1 VAQLLKYNEDVEAE
15 KTYAIKVGQNGSGID
30 WNSGAKVI
38 EFGRYGNT
46 TYDQLDPRVFVGV
59 LSHEIG
65 HYINDAH
72 DRDIDRQYGDK
83 MREDFDLAAVIGVNK
98 EGEAAYNNW
107 LVAREIFQNSGQ
119 QIVVLG
125 DRADYTGA
133 LGYDI
138 NSMLTKMYE
147 ANVGKMSGDTLKQA
161 MIEAAGSFI
170 AQTNPGGTPG
180 MTYYQMYGSAYG
192 ASSKHLSQAP
202 ITDLKYAIDQSS
214 GLVKSIVFT
223 FSTGEKQIN
232 QYDGTAFA
240 ATLYGANGQIA
251 EYVKYAAS
259 GFKTQAIFYSNGK
272 ATQQYN
278 FNLDKSY
285 TKYDFA
291 ADGSQTATLYGAT
304 GQITEYAK
312 FNADGFKTLAIFY
325 GADGN
330 ATQQYNFNLDKSYTK
345 HDFAA
350 DGSQTATL
358 YGTTGQMTE
367 YAKFNANGNKT
378 LDIFYGADGKATQ
391 QYNFNL
397 DKSYT
402 KYEFAA
408 DGSQIA
414 TLYGTT
420 GQITEYAKFNANGNK
435 TLDIFYGADGKATQQ
450 YNFNLDKSY
459 TKYDF
464 AADGSQ
470 TATLYGTTGQIT
482 EYAKFNANGNKTLDI
497 FYGADGKATQ
507 QYNFNL
513 DKSYTKYD
521 FVADGSQTAT
531 LYGTTGQITE
541 YAKFNANG
549 FKTLDIFYGADGKAK
564 QQYNFN
570 LDKSYTKY
578 DFAADGSQ
586 TATLYGTTGQV
597 TEYAKF
603 NANGNKTLDI
613 FYGDDGKATQQYN
626 FNLDKSYTKY
636 DFNADGS
643 QTATFFGVNGQVSEY
658 AKFNAAGVKT
668 QDIFFGADGKATKQI
683 DFNLDGSYASHV
695 FNSDGS
701 QFAALFGTNG
711 QMTEYATFNAAG
723 FKTQDIFYSN
733 GKATHLY
740 DFAIDKSFVAHMF
753 DGSDEMVALFGVNH
767 IIYDY
772 YKYTSGKLF
781 ERDIFDGLGR
791 QIEADRFSTSTGKL
805 TGFSKFSYNSDGT
818 YNASSYDS
826 SGHLTASSKYSGDG
840 HLIQNNTIYIPGS
853 SGFPVANAGWSF
865 QI

>member
-1 VAQLLKYNEDVEAE
+1 MQQLLDYNSRIAADDVKPISIE
-15 KTYAIKVGQNGSGID
+15 TTGSGIN

-38 EFGRYGNT
+38 EFGRYDNK
-46 TYDQLDPRVFVGV
+46 TYDQLDPRVFVGA

-72 DRDIDRQYGDK
+72 DRDIDRQYGEK

-147 ANVGKMSGDTLKQA
+147 ANVGKMSGDVLKQA

-259 GFKTQAIFYSNGK
+259 GFKTQAVFYSNGK

-312 FNADGFKTLAIFY
+312 FNANGFKTLDIFY
-325 GADGN
+325 GADGK
-330 ATQQYNFNLDKSYTK
+330 ATQQYTFNLDKSYTK
-345 HDFAA
+345 YDFAA

-367 YAKFNANGNKT
+367 YAKFNANGFKT
-378 LDIFYGADGKATQ
+378 LDIFYGANGKATQ
-391 QYNFNL
+391 QYNF
-397 DKSYT
+397 K
-402 KYEFAA
+402 
-408 DGSQIA
+408 
-414 TLYGTT
+414 
-420 GQITEYAKFNANGNK
+420 
-435 TLDIFYGADGKATQQ
+435 
-450 YNFNLDKSY
+450 LDKSY

-470 TATLYGTTGQIT
+470 TATLYGTTGQ
-482 EYAKFNANGNKTLDI
+482 L
-497 FYGADGKATQ
+497 
-507 QYNFNL
+507 
-513 DKSYTKYD
+513 
-521 FVADGSQTAT
+521 
-531 LYGTTGQITE
+531 TE

-549 FKTLDIFYGADGKAK
+549 FKTLDIFYGADGKAT
-564 QQYNFN
+564 QQYTFN

-586 TATLYGTTGQV
+586 TATLYGTAGQV

-613 FYGDDGKATQQYN
+613 FYGADGKATQQYN

-668 QDIFFGADGKATKQI
+668 QDILFGADGKATKQI
-683 DFNLDGSYASHV
+683 DFNIDGSYASHV

-711 QMTEYATFNAAG
+711 QMTEYATFNAGG

-733 GKATHLY
+733 GRATHRY
-740 DFAIDKSFVAHMF
+740 DFALDKSFIAHVF

-767 IIYDY
+767 IVYDY
-772 YKYTSGKLF
+772 YKYSYGKLF

-805 TGFSKFSYNSDGT
+805 TGFSKFTYNSDGT
-818 YNASSYDS
+818 YNAKSYDS
-826 SGHLTASSKYSGDG
+826 SGHLTASSNYTGDG

-853 SGFPVANAGWSF
+853 SGFPSAQLWWSF